1 MGIASCAART
11 APPPQAAEKKLVR
24 ICTAQPA
31 TQNINWRLKP
41 GEGLSEVDTTLG
53 ELEVLLH
60 QAGGAGC
67 NVLALPGRR

>member
-11 APPPQAAEKKLVR
+11 ASPPPAAEKKLVR

-41 GEGLSEVDTTLG
+41 EEALAEVDATLG
-53 ELEVLLH
+53 ELLH
-60 QAGGAGC
+60 RAGGAGC